1 MNQNDEKIHKKIEQ
15 AFEKVNLNE
24 VVTKINEI
32 EDEPIQVNIINNK
45 SKQRK
50 INSKQELLTIVS
62 ITEDSFFPLG
72 ENIISWKTIARKSQD
87 NKHALIGQTNS
98 SIIIA
103 TEKNDT
109 YQIINHHDLNST
121 ITSFD
126 VFSHWNKEKNEIEN
140 VIVTAVENQIVFIKV
155 SNDFQTS
162 VIIWNWSI
170 QKQITVIKYFKT
182 IGIDALVLIID
193 SNHYQNLTSASVY
206 HFNIETK
213 HTWLFQMIP
222 LNTPPRRIDVLDT
235 GRDIV
240 LCLIQKDTVIL
251 YKLNIEFGTDGRFE
265 ELSKYQSP
273 NVNTVVAFQMGGH
286 SYIAVGGLKP
296 EILRYHRGQFIAQT
310 ILSKTWGLV
319 EEFIPIV
326 ARTYRDDLILLVQHR
341 INFDTHSLSAV
352 EALIWDGESFDTS
365 ISVPCHIQ
373 NHVFSHGIACIMDL
387 ARSEGIFGTTVIQ
400 QSSGIL
406 SILVPRLN
414 APSGLFHIN
423 VTLKSFSN
431 FPVVSLGISGIE
443 NNLKDFQKILQH
455 QEATFKI
462 EESLKNSLNTT
473 AILKEIENIHFIQNV
488 KATEYMVRNSNDVK
502 INEIYFDDEKL
513 NHQDEEIDIL
523 NLLED
528 LQETLKELELL
539 EMQPTAETVKIV
551 SNLPT
556 NGKFKLE
563 NIRILPKRSMTD
575 SKSTENFENLYVE
588 HLEVNT
594 INNVSFEKYVFLSD
608 NDLKF
613 NGTLIF
619 DEDLSI
625 LDRVRFT
632 NLPISN
638 VVGSTKTDFEISKEI
653 NVDTLHVA
661 GNINVQ
667 TINGIIWNDFL
678 NRVVMT
684 NLPNSLKTLN
694 VNGVS
699 IYPIPMKN
707 DKN

>member
-182 IGIDALVLIID
+182 NGIDALVLIID

-539 EMQPTAETVKIV
+539 EMQPTEETVQIV